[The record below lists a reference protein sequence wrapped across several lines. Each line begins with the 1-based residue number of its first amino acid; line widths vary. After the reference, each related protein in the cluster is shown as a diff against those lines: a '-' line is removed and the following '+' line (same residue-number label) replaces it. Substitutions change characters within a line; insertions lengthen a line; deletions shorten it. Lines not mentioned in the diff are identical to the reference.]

1 MLLDYRNE
9 RTTTIIYMYKL
20 LKENNYVSQ
29 KSDINEILLK
39 NSAANCII
47 KQKVRLEEEKHAGTG
62 K

>member
-1 MLLDYRNE
+1 
-9 RTTTIIYMYKL
+9 MYKL

-29 KSDINEILLK
+29 KSDINEIPLK